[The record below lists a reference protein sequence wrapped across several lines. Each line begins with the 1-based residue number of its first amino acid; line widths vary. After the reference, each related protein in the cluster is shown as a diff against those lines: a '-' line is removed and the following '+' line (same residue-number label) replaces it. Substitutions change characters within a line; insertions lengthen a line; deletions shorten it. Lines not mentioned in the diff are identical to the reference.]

1 MALDTNSYGSVAG
14 VVAYVRHMTNA
25 MGTFDSSTSPTLT
38 EVEAF
43 LDQSSDMLNG
53 WLARNKYTIPVTQA
67 DCVAILSRYANWG
80 AAGLCEL
87 SMRNSG
93 YSAEDEN
100 RRENKFLKLFNQA
113 ETFINSGALAQL
125 GAAQTTDS
133 LPPAL
138 SGLRFGGQ
146 TRSGQALRPIFSRR
160 MMGNDPNAEYPGQ
173 EPTYTEG
180 E

>member
-1 MALDTNSYGSVAG
+1 MLGVA
-14 VVAYVRHMTNA
+14 AYVKHMTNGSGA
-25 MGTFDSSTSPTLT
+25 FDVTTSPTLT

-53 WLARNKYTIPVTQA
+53 WLARNKYQIPVTQA
-67 DCVAILSRYANWG
+67 DCVNVLARYANWG

-100 RRENKFLKLFNQA
+100 RRENKFLSLFNKA
-113 ETFINSGALAQL
+113 ESYINSGALAQL
-125 GAAQTTDS
+125 GATLTGEG
-133 LPPAL
+133 LPPPF
-138 SGLRFGGQ
+138 SGLRIGGQ
-146 TRSGQALRPIFSRR
+146 TRSGQPLQPIFSRG
-160 MMGNDPNAEYPGQ
+160 MFGNNPTAEYPGA